1 MSNYGIGVSGLRANN
16 TAIDVISTN
25 IANAA
30 TVGYKAGEFLFQDQ
44 FFKALNPMDPARAGQ
59 GALQQN
65 IRRLFNMGSVQD
77 SANTLDMAITGASGM
92 FQVASST
99 NPKEIFYTRNGQF
112 AVSSEQSPAGQN
124 YIVNENGMYLTGY
137 GSTDGVTIDDGDSLN
152 KLTMPPTE
160 LPPVTTTVSE
170 VAVTLDA
177 RTNAFLTSGSVQ
189 FNPLVPTTYHHKV
202 SQTVFSREDNGGDHT
217 LTLYYRRVQD
227 KEMLVRYDADS
238 EKFFYAASQV
248 GQQNSST
255 DANNVYMSEDTSAG
269 ISFVTSPSRVTQLD
283 ADTVAATAAITV
295 ETHTNIEKYARVVV
309 DGRDTGRLV
318 AAAPTTS
325 SVAITAS
332 PTATFATA
340 FDEGTEISFFNP
352 AGVHDVTAGVT
363 VTVGTSTVDSLGEAA
378 TVAQGGTS
386 ATIITISTTNATF
399 PTFIAEGQY
408 LWVDDGGTT
417 IRKAADTLSSSDSA
431 FRILKVNSTTGQ
443 ITLEGE
449 VHATVATA
457 ITNSASNLLFYDPVS
472 YNLTSQDS
480 SKVVMKG
487 DLFNESDNQAF
498 YAVTTQYEVYGQLDN
513 HYYNWQDPSFNS
525 RNPEGLEATISGAYD
540 PIAVMGFW
548 GGKNIDS
555 LVYDAETGDPAFK
568 SQTTLN
574 AVITT
579 TGTADPQ
586 NEQGLSFDLD
596 LTGARNYATPFSV
609 DLSKQ
614 DGSSVAQ
621 INAVTVD
628 KEGKVIGSY
637 GDGRQYI
644 SGQLALV
651 QFHAVNDLVAVGGNV
666 FMAKAQ
672 ENPGIEGYIVGKPG
686 EKGLGEI
693 RASAVEASN
702 VDLTNELVKLMQM
715 QRMYSANSQ
724 SVRAFDDTLTTTIRM
739 TGG

>member
-1 MSNYGIGVSGLRANN
+1 V
-16 TAIDVISTN
+16 
-25 IANAA
+25 
-30 TVGYKAGEFLFQDQ
+30 
-44 FFKALNPMDPARAGQ
+44 
-59 GALQQN
+59 
-65 IRRLFNMGSVQD
+65 
-77 SANTLDMAITGASGM
+77 
-92 FQVASST
+92 
-99 NPKEIFYTRNGQF
+99 
-112 AVSSEQSPAGQN
+112 
-124 YIVNENGMYLTGY
+124 
-137 GSTDGVTIDDGDSLN
+137 
-152 KLTMPPTE
+152 
-160 LPPVTTTVSE
+160 
-170 VAVTLDA
+170 
-177 RTNAFLTSGSVQ
+177 
-189 FNPLVPTTYHHKV
+189 
-202 SQTVFSREDNGGDHT
+202 
-217 LTLYYRRVQD
+217 
-227 KEMLVRYDADS
+227 
-238 EKFFYAASQV
+238 
-248 GQQNSST
+248 
-255 DANNVYMSEDTSAG
+255 DAN
-269 ISFVTSPSRVTQLD
+269 
-283 ADTVAATAAITV
+283 
-295 ETHTNIEKYARVVV
+295 
-309 DGRDTGRLV
+309 
-318 AAAPTTS
+318 
-325 SVAITAS
+325 
-332 PTATFATA
+332 
-340 FDEGTEISFFNP
+340 GTI
-352 AGVHDVTAGVT
+352 
-363 VTVGTSTVDSLGEAA
+363 
-378 TVAQGGTS
+378 Q
-386 ATIITISTTNATF
+386 
-399 PTFIAEGQY
+399 
-408 LWVDDGGTT
+408 
-417 IRKAADTLSSSDSA
+417 KAADTLSSSDSA
-431 FRILKVNSTTGQ
+431 FRILKVNATTGQ

-449 VHATVATA
+449 VHSTVATNIA
-457 ITNSASNLLFYDPVS
+457 AATSNLLFYDPVS
-472 YNLTSQDS
+472 YNLTTQDG

-525 RNPEGLEATISGAYD
+525 RNPEGLEPTISGAYD

-555 LVYDAETGDPAFK
+555 LVYDAETGDAAFK
-568 SQTTLN
+568 SQVTLN

-614 DGSSVAQ
+614 DGSSVSQ

-628 KEGKVIGSY
+628 KEGKIVGSY